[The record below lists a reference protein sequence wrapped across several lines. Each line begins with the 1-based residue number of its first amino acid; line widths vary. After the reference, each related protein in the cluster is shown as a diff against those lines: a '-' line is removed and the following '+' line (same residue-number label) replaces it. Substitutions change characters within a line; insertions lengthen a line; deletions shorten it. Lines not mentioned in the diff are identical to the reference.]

1 MFASTRWRLTL
12 WFVAVLALIL
22 TVLGAAVFFITR
34 AALFDAVDD
43 SLRSR
48 ATTELRLLAPRLPQQ
63 IRPQQRPVNVIVG
76 PTFTAGGY
84 FYALVDRDGEL
95 LAGTSNVDPNG
106 LANQEA
112 IEKALN
118 GDPTFDNTDSSTG
131 ESLRVYVVPMEAPQ
145 APGLVLQVGRSI
157 EPEKE
162 TLRRLIFILGAGGGV
177 GLVLAL
183 VGGFFLAGR
192 ALRPIGAAMD
202 RQRAFVADASHELRT
217 PLSLIRANAELLQ
230 RHPSKTVRTNMPAL
244 EDIIRETDELGTL
257 VSQMLTLAKAD
268 AGTTPFAFTQVAL
281 HDLVEDVGKQMRVLA
296 DKKGLQLDV
305 RIDGPVR
312 VRGDEMRLR
321 ELLLILLDNAIK
333 FTDATGTV
341 GLTLEADDGKAVVR
355 VTDSGSGIPPEALLH
370 VFDRFYRADKAR
382 SRAEGGAGLGLAIA
396 KWIVEGHRG
405 SIRVDSD
412 PGRGTTFTVQLP
424 IH

>member
-12 WFVAVLALIL
+12 WFVAILALIL
-22 TVLGAAVFFITR
+22 TVIGVAVFFITR

-43 SLRSR
+43 NLRSR
-48 ATTELRLLAPRLPQQ
+48 ATTEVRLLAPRLGLQGQ
-63 IRPQQRPVNVIVG
+63 PQQRPINVIVG

-84 FYALVDRDGEL
+84 FYALVDSEGEL
-95 LAGTSNVDPNG
+95 LAGTSNVDPDG
-106 LANQEA
+106 LASQEA
-112 IEKALN
+112 IEKALA

-131 ESLRVYVVPMEAPQ
+131 ESLRVYVVPVEAPQ
-145 APGLVLQVGRSI
+145 ASGLVLEVGRSI
-157 EPEKE
+157 EPEGE
-162 TLRRLIFILGAGGGV
+162 TLRRLIFILGGSGGV

-230 RHPSKTVRTNMPAL
+230 RHSEQAVRANMPAL
-244 EDIIRETDELGTL
+244 NDIIRETDGLSTL

-268 AGTTPFAFTQVAL
+268 AETTPFVFTEVAL
-281 HDLVEDVGKQMRVLA
+281 HHLVEDVGKQVRMLT

-305 RIDGPVR
+305 RVDGPVR
-312 VRGDEMRLR
+312 VRGDEVRLR

-333 FTDATGTV
+333 FTDAAGTV
-341 GLTLEADDGKAVVR
+341 ELTLEADGGKAVLRVR
-355 VTDSGSGIPPEALLH
+355 DSGSGIPPEALPH

-382 SRAEGGAGLGLAIA
+382 SQAEGGAGLGLAIA
-396 KWIVEGHRG
+396 KWIVESHRG
-405 SIRVDSD
+405 SIGVDSH
-412 PGRGTTFTVQLP
+412 PGTGTTFTVELP

>member
-1 MFASTRWRLTL
+1 MFASTRWRLTIS
-12 WFVAVLALIL
+12 FVAVLALIL
-22 TVLGAAVFFITR
+22 SVIGVAVFLT
-34 AALFDAVDD
+34 AHAVLFDAVDD

-48 ATTELRLLAPRLPQQ
+48 ATTELRLLVPRLRQQGPPQQ
-63 IRPQQRPVNVIVG
+63 PLVNVIVG
-76 PTFTAGGY
+76 PAFTAGGY
-84 FYALVDRDGEL
+84 FYALVGRDGEL
-95 LAGTSNVDPNG
+95 VAGTPNVDPAG
-106 LANQEA
+106 LAGQEA
-112 IEKALN
+112 ILKAL
-118 GDPTFDNTDSSTG
+118 GGGPTFENTDSSTG
-131 ESLRVYVVPMEAPQ
+131 DNLRVYVVPIDAPQ
-145 APGLVLQVGRSI
+145 APGVVLEIGRSV
-157 EPEKE
+157 EPERE
-162 TLRRLIFILGAGGGV
+162 ALRRLIFILGGGGAV
-177 GLVLAL
+177 GLALAL
-183 VGGFFLAGR
+183 VGGFFLASR
-192 ALRPIGAAMD
+192 ALRPIGDAMD

-268 AGTTPFAFTQVAL
+268 AGTTPFALTEVAL
-281 HDLVEDVGKQMRVLA
+281 HDLVEDVGKQVRVLA

-305 RIDGPVR
+305 RVDGPVR

-333 FTDATGTV
+333 FTDAAGTV
-341 GLTLEADDGKAVVR
+341 GLTLEADGGKAVVR
-355 VTDSGSGIPPEALLH
+355 VRDSGSGIPPEAIPH

-412 PGRGTTFTVQLP
+412 PGRGTTFSVELP
-424 IH
+424 IR